1 MNTNTKHWSILTD
14 VTKCIG
20 CESCVEGCREA
31 NHTGNDRPW
40 AWQNGVR
47 DLSASRWTTID
58 RLPENHYVRRQCRHC
73 ISPACAS
80 ACPVGA
86 LSKTPEGA
94 VVYDAVKCMG
104 CRYCMMACPFGVPRY
119 SWDSAVPEV
128 RKCVLCHDRIKKG
141 EAKEP
146 ACTSS
151 CPTGATIFGPR
162 DEMLA
167 EAKKRLAA
175 KPDFYKQH
183 IWGEH
188 EAGGTG
194 VLTISDVDLPLPMDV
209 PEDALPKRT
218 WAALRT
224 VPFVFVGVGAGMIG
238 LRFIIGRRNEIRAV
252 EAEAKARQAAAA
264 VAEESTEQSP
274 EENDQ

>member
-1 MNTNTKHWSILTD
+1 MKAASTNHWAILTD

-31 NHTGNDRPW
+31 NQTGEDKPW
-40 AWQNGVR
+40 TWQNGVR

-58 RLPENHYVRRQCRHC
+58 RLPGDHYVRRQCRHC

-86 LSKTPEGA
+86 LKKTPEGA
-94 VVYDAVKCMG
+94 VVYDAAICMG
-104 CRYCMMACPFGVPRY
+104 CRYCMMACPFQIPRY
-119 SWDSAVPEV
+119 SWDSAVPAV
-128 RKCVLCHDRIKKG
+128 RKCVLCYERIENG

-151 CPTGATIFGPR
+151 CPTEATIFGTR
-162 DEMLA
+162 EELLKV
-167 EAKKRLAA
+167 AKQRIAA
-175 KPDFYKQH
+175 KPDLYKNH

-194 VLTISDVDLPLPMDV
+194 VLTISDVDIPLPNTV
-209 PEDALPKRT
+209 PTDPLPERT
-218 WAALRT
+218 WAALKS
-224 VPFVFVGVGAGMIG
+224 VPFVFVGVGAGMVG
-238 LRFIIGRRNEIRAV
+238 LRWFLGRRNEVR
-252 EAEAKARQAAAA
+252 EAEARARAAKAP
-264 VAEESTEQSP
+264 AEES
-274 EENDQ
+274 EE